1 MASSNITQL
10 LEAARK
16 GDRSK
21 ADELAQAVQVEL
33 RILAASYLRRER
45 NGGTLQATELI
56 NECYLRLYQAGGG
69 GGEWNNRAHFFGVAA
84 RSMRQILVDRARR
97 RGALKRPDAALQLSL
112 DDVMATSED
121 SAWQV
126 VAVHEALERLE
137 KVDPRLCRMVEL
149 RFFAGLTVDETAAV
163 MGVAEITVRRQ
174 WSFARAWLHRE
185 LS

>member
-1 MASSNITQL
+1 MASPNITQL

-16 GDRSK
+16 GDRGK
-21 ADELAQAVQVEL
+21 ADELAQAVQAEL

-56 NECYLRLYQAGGG
+56 NECYLRLYQADGGG
-69 GGEWNNRAHFFGVAA
+69 DWNSRAHFFGVAA

-112 DDVMATSED
+112 DDVLAATEE

-126 VAVHEALERLE
+126 LAVHEALERLD
-137 KVDPRLCRMVEL
+137 KLDTKLCRIVEL
-149 RFFAGLTVDETAAV
+149 RCFAGLTIEETAAV
-163 MGVAEITVRRQ
+163 VGVAPITVRRQ